1 VDKSLN
7 IEEKNSVYC
16 KYMKINT
23 TKGFTIIEL
32 LVVIAIIGLLASV
45 IIASLSTVQAKSRD
59 ARRME
64 DLKEIS
70 NALGLYSITN
80 NRYPIA
86 ASETALIGTDAVS
99 IALTS
104 GSDKSISAMPNDPIY
119 DASITDYKYWYTSA
133 SPGSD
138 YSIRFCLETNSIKN
152 YVKGCTNV
160 ISH

>member
-1 VDKSLN
+1 
-7 IEEKNSVYC
+7 
-16 KYMKINT
+16 MKINT

-45 IIASLSTVQAKSRD
+45 IIASLSNVQAKSRD

-70 NALGLYSITN
+70 NALGLYSITH

-86 ASETALIGTDAVS
+86 ATETALIGTDS
-99 IALTS
+99 ISVALTS
-104 GSDKSISAMPNDPIY
+104 GSDKSISAVPNDPIY
-119 DASITDYKYWYTSA
+119 DINIADYRYWYTAA

-152 YVKGCTNV
+152 YSKGCTNT